1 MKLRGSIVVIICCFL
16 LQFLNWAQKRY
27 IFSLGNSFN
36 DIVVVCTQGLMFLV
50 YPLLGHLADV
60 YLTRYCTLKCGAGI
74 LVTVGIT
81 FIIYFEIFLSHIIIG
96 VNGQYAIGCL
106 IGIVVTIGI
115 GLLEANTIQFGLDQL
130 LEAPTPK
137 LITFIHWY
145 YILESECWRIGY
157 VLHLLH
163 WYLCYVRSVHNVG
176 EVWNRNDNSTDSRM
190 FGDVSCYSS
199 YVYTGSFLC

>member
-1 MKLRGSIVVIICCFL
+1 MWFGDTCYWWNSLFL
-16 LQFLNWAQKRY
+16 L
-27 IFSLGNSFN
+27 
-36 DIVVVCTQGLMFLV
+36 VLV
-50 YPLLGHLADV
+50 MA
-60 YLTRYCTLKCGAGI
+60 
-74 LVTVGIT
+74 
-81 FIIYFEIFLSHIIIG
+81 IIDSNNIIG
-96 VNGQYAIGCL
+96 KEGGFAIGCL
-106 IGIVVTIGI
+106 FAIGGTIGI
-115 GLLEANTIQFGLDQL
+115 GLFEANAIQFGLDQL